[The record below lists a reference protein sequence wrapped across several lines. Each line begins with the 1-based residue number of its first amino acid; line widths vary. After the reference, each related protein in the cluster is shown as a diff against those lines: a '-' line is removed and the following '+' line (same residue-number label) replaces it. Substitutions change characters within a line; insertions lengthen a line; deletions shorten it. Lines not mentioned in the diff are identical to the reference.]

1 VATKHPR
8 IDIAITLRVT
18 ETWRQQLREHVTERE
33 TTIQE
38 FAAAAI
44 RERMGDAVHPEK
56 GEIDET

>member
-1 VATKHPR
+1 MTTKHPR

-18 ETWRQQLREHVTERE
+18 EAWRQQLREHVTERE

-44 RERMGDAVHPEK
+44 RDAMHPDK
-56 GEIDET
+56 GEQK